1 MERRLYHLDF
11 LRAFMLF
18 IGVFYRSA
26 HADVGTG
33 EYDFVRGISGAFRM
47 ACFFIISGYF
57 SAMVLER
64 RGDLSFLKGR
74 MTMLAVPSLVCVIL
88 LAPFTTEWMVAY
100 YTESGAEKSFKM
112 FWMQHAWFL
121 LSLLVFTLPL
131 SYILRYSRETV
142 SWLTGYMPLE
152 VARLLLFTGVVAT
165 CVFLHQ
171 FLLPKYMWDIP
182 WIHLVGLFVLITV
195 QHFPYFLLGVFMYLW
210 KDLYGKFNNHP
221 ALWGGV
227 TLVCIGG
234 ALGIELGS
242 SYLEKAGLAFRGL
255 DYLTMA
261 YDYLL
266 AIVISIALFSISAR
280 YLDKD
285 FFIVRIMAQSAYTVY
300 VVHFIL
306 VAFLLFILQRAGL
319 SMDARMVLSAVTACV
334 VGMLFHFAVVEKSRL
349 ALLLFNGRL
358 RPTGAGRPE
367 ASAANTSG

>member
-11 LRAFMLF
+11 LRAVMLF

-26 HADVGTG
+26 HADAGTG
-33 EYDFVRGISGAFRM
+33 EYDFVRGLSGAFRM

-74 MTMLAVPSLVCVIL
+74 MTMLAVPALVCVLL

-100 YTESGAEKSFKM
+100 YTEAGAGESFKM

-131 SYILRYSRETV
+131 GYIVRYTRDIV
-142 SWLTGYMPLE
+142 RWLTAYMPLG
-152 VARLLLFTGVVAT
+152 VARLLLFAGVVAV

-171 FLLPKYMWDIP
+171 FLLPRYMWGIP

-210 KDLYGKFNNHP
+210 KDLYGKFNHHP

-227 TLVCIGG
+227 SLVCVGG

-242 SYLEKAGLAFRGL
+242 RYLDSAGFALSGL
-255 DYLTMA
+255 SYLTMT
-261 YDYLL
+261 YDYIL
-266 AIVISIALFSISAR
+266 AIVISLALFSISAR

-285 FFIVRIMAQSAYTVY
+285 FYIVRIMAQSAYTVY

-319 SMDARMVLSAVTACV
+319 SMDARMVLSGITACA
-334 VGMLFHFAVVEKSRL
+334 VGMLFHFAVVEKFRFAS
-349 ALLLFNGRL
+349 LLFNGRL
-358 RPTGAGRPE
+358 PPAGERRSAIN
-367 ASAANTSG
+367 ASNPSG

>member
-11 LRAFMLF
+11 LRAVMLF

-26 HADVGTG
+26 HADAGTG

-74 MTMLAVPSLVCVIL
+74 MTMLAVPALVCVLL
-88 LAPFTTEWMVAY
+88 LAPFTTEWMLAY
-100 YTESGAEKSFKM
+100 YTEAGTGKSFKM

-131 SYILRYSRETV
+131 GYILRYSRDCV
-142 SWLTGYMPLE
+142 RGLTAYMPLG
-152 VARLLLFTGVVAT
+152 VARLLLFVGVVAG

-210 KDLYGKFNNHP
+210 KDLYRAFNNHP
-221 ALWGGV
+221 ALWVGL
-227 TLVCIGG
+227 TLACIGA
-234 ALGIELGS
+234 ALGFELGS
-242 SYLEKAGLAFRGL
+242 GHLENVGRGL
-255 DYLTMA
+255 KYLAMT
-261 YDYLL
+261 YEYVL
-266 AIVISIALFSISAR
+266 AMVISFALFSLSAR

-285 FFIVRIMAQSAYTVY
+285 FYIVRIMAQSAYTVY

-319 SMDARMVLSAVTACV
+319 PMDARMILSGIIACAT
-334 VGMLFHFAVVEKSRL
+334 GMLFHFAVVERFRVAS
-349 ALLLFNGRL
+349 LLFNGRL
-358 RPTGAGRPE
+358 QPAAARRAAARTAG
-367 ASAANTSG
+367 